1 MFVGSGINAG
11 RANLTDDRNFKV
23 LEADINAAVQSCF
36 EKLNRTWDAE
46 DELTVRALSFE
57 AAALLLDGVTD
68 VSCTLGAGGTDRAIK
83 LGNNLG
89 KAGNVNVI
97 FTDA

>member
-1 MFVGSGINAG
+1 M
-11 RANLTDDRNFKV
+11 
-23 LEADINAAVQSCF
+23 
-36 EKLNRTWDAE
+36 
-46 DELTVRALSFE
+46 RALSFE

-89 KAGNVNVI
+89 KAGNIDVI